1 MVWLDCDI
9 PVDSVLNEF
18 MKNYSCLGILMDIL
32 KSRLWLY
39 ETIIEISD
47 FQVLEPHNFKTRLS
61 AKDFL

>member
-1 MVWLDCDI
+1 MVWLDCNI
-9 PVDSVLNEF
+9 DSVLNEL
-18 MKNYSCLGILMDIL
+18 MKNYSCLGILMFIL
-32 KSRLWLY
+32 KLRLWLY